1 MVEEEKAPIEEA
13 EKPTTAWP
21 GEVLRRLSNVKEN
34 MERILSPLKPSIE
47 RTNSASNEDNK
58 RSSLSSSSLKSDIL
72 AQAKLFSSGT
82 DLGATEAP
90 EEMSS
95 RTEDEEDEAE
105 AMAAVALEAAEAAA
119 SKDAEF
125 SCRLSGVSDVEESSW
140 LQPQLPKSRMSIMRD
155 ECNKPAPF
163 EIFAP
168 PPLPHEQKAMAIEEE
183 ASSTEAALSRIEASM
198 EAASPRGSFDTLVAE
213 TRALAASANPKT
225 PSAKTP
231 NVPRLQLSN
240 KSKREAGMR
249 LQLTP
254 SDKGPKPLLMTKEK
268 PGRVQKTP
276 ASRKAA
282 GDDGPLSCP
291 SRVLLTSGG
300 NGKTERPAASK
311 AAAGHASAR
320 TLALST
326 PRSVHKPS
334 VAATSGVKAAAGK
347 KGGALVQPRWN

>member
-1 MVEEEKAPIEEA
+1 
-13 EKPTTAWP
+13 
-21 GEVLRRLSNVKEN
+21 
-34 MERILSPLKPSIE
+34 MERILSPLKPSME

-82 DLGATEAP
+82 DLGAAEAP

-268 PGRVQKTP
+268 PGRVRRRPRAARRPVTMAAFMPFARALGEWRQRQDG
-276 ASRKAA
+276 ASGREQ
-282 GDDGPLSCP
+282 GGGGPCERAHARARRRARST
-291 SRVLLTSGG
+291 SRRW
-300 NGKTERPAASK
+300 RP
-311 AAAGHASAR
+311 
-320 TLALST
+320 
-326 PRSVHKPS
+326 PV
-334 VAATSGVKAAAGK
+334 GVKAAAGK